1 MSRQGEVSSPR
12 LPWSITMALGLQG
25 AIFCGHCKLA
35 VSWQFLHSH
44 DVRGACRAA
53 KRVKGPKTG
62 GAPKQSKG
70 PSSSPQNYKSAGP
83 VKEG

>member
-1 MSRQGEVSSPR
+1 MTSAVYHSIILTSTDWTLLAACGPLHTLQLQNNSSI
-12 LPWSITMALGLQG
+12 LMWVL
-25 AIFCGHCKLA
+25 
-35 VSWQFLHSH
+35 
-44 DVRGACRAA
+44 GACRAA

-70 PSSSPQNYKSAGP
+70 PSSSSPQNYKSAGP